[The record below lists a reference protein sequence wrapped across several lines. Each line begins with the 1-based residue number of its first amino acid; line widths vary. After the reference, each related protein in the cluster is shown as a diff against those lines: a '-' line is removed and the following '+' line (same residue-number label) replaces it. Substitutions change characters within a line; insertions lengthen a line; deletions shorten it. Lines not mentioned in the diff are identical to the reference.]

1 MTPPRTVTTLALLC
15 LGLAAQAA
23 PQALA
28 EVAGAQ
34 RQAIDHWLEPRMP
47 GLIGRYQQ
55 LHSQPELSLQESKTA
70 ALVADQLRQAGY
82 TVHEGIGGHG
92 VAGVLANGPGPT
104 LLIRG
109 DMDALPV
116 TEDTGLP
123 YASKVTVENAAGD
136 HVGVM
141 HACGHDIH
149 TVGMLGTAQL
159 LAALRDDWRGTLIFV
174 GQPAEE
180 LGSGSL
186 AMIQDGLFERVGR
199 PDFALALHVEP
210 ELAAGQV
217 GYTMGWTGAN
227 VDSVDIT
234 IFGRGGHGAG
244 PHKAVD
250 PIVTSAYL
258 ITQLQTLVSRRIAPR
273 EPAVVTVGS
282 IHGGSKHNIIPEQVQ
297 LQLTVRSYADEVRQ
311 TLIEGI
317 RGMARDTCASFQCP
331 QPPAV
336 SVRDHYTPSIYSDPA
351 LVRRAATLFKAQFG
365 AEQVVNWPPSMG
377 GDDFARYA
385 RTLKVPGML
394 FRIGTTDPER
404 LRASRQPGG
413 EPLPTLHS
421 SHYAPEAAP
430 ALQTAVRAM
439 SLLALELLDRP

>member
-1 MTPPRTVTTLALLC
+1 MTPHRSITTLARLC
-15 LGLAAQAA
+15 LGLAALAA

-234 IFGRGGHGAG
+234 IFGRGGHGAR